1 MAPSGWEP
9 LGFAGGMGVSWLPPE
24 RDPIDPGAAVDWECA
39 GVAPTTAANMLM
51 RLSVIAH
58 LHDVVAFIGSLQGF
72 ETRSHDAR
80 VLRNHLLD
88 NFGMHSL
95 ESKSSRFA
103 ECEILAK
110 AFLLHS
116 NQRTLNPQKL
126 Q

>member
-9 LGFAGGMGVSWLPPE
+9 LGFAGRMGVSWLPPG
-24 RDPIDPGAAVDWECA
+24 RDPIDPGVAVDWDCA

-51 RLSVIAH
+51 RLSVMAH
-58 LHDVVAFIGSLQGF
+58 PHDVVAFIGSLQGF
-72 ETRSHDAR
+72 ETRSHDVR

-95 ESKSSRFA
+95 GSKSSRFA

-110 AFLLHS
+110 AFILRS
-116 NQRTLNPQKL
+116 NRRTLNTQKL